1 MTPEPL
7 AAPAPQPAVEG
18 SPDDEDAS
26 APSEIELEAFQ
37 IVRAILRPLVK
48 PARISIRAAASYCAI
63 LFDDNNRKPICRL
76 RFNNENRLVIGLFNG
91 SKEEERVPIASVDQ
105 IFDFDDR
112 LKSCVGAYVKAD
124 PSKENAGDIAA
135 V

>member
-1 MTPEPL
+1 
-7 AAPAPQPAVEG
+7 
-18 SPDDEDAS
+18 
-26 APSEIELEAFQ
+26 
-37 IVRAILRPLVK
+37 
-48 PARISIRAAASYCAI
+48 
-63 LFDDNNRKPICRL
+63 L

-124 PSKENAGDIAA
+124 PSKETAGDVAA